1 MHLNVFNEL
10 SATEAETFL
19 RPCVDVD
26 RWINELISARPY
38 AKRDELISYALN
50 GISPF
55 DSSEIDAAMAQ
66 HPRIGERA
74 QGESKE
80 ADLSRGEQATLN
92 LDGDATSRL
101 KVANQNYEQR
111 FDRVFLIR
119 AAGRGTEEILA
130 ECERR
135 LKNDDASELA
145 EVATQLREIA
155 VLRLKDLITD

>member
-1 MHLNVFNEL
+1 MHLDTFNEL
-10 SATEAETFL
+10 SAAEAENLL

-26 RWINELISARPY
+26 RWINELISARPF
-38 AKRDELISYALN
+38 ANRDELASYALS
-50 GISPF
+50 GITPF
-55 DSSEIDAAMAQ
+55 DSQELDAALAQ

-92 LDGDATSRL
+92 LDGDATARL
-101 KVANQNYEQR
+101 KAANQDYEQR

-119 AAGRGTEEILA
+119 AAGRSTEEILA

-135 LKNDDASELA
+135 LANDDATELA

-155 VLRLKDLITD
+155 VLRLKDLITN